1 MPYKP
6 APKPVVTQPAWMT
19 EQAAMR
25 GRSAG
30 STVAAQPVVKT
41 VLKPPAQP
49 AYAPPEI
56 TRTQASQMGRSRG
69 STSAAQEPSLLEQL
83 GQYFSSLA
91 PSTPTPVQQYHAAQ
105 QVTKPPA
112 WLSNLQQQS
121 IANASVYVPPSM
133 RAAPPKDMAA
143 WRDQMQS
150 NVTNYQTNG
159 NIYPAFPMPQQAPT
173 ISAEMQAQ
181 MGRGKNRAA
190 NPRTVPNLSNDQA
203 YMRGRTAG
211 VFPSISVTP
220 PLGSGTTTTSMGSN
234 YGSNWGYGGGGYGG
248 YGSGYSNTGYDNT
261 PNWYMNLMNW
271 NFKG

>member
-25 GRSAG
+25 SRSAG
-30 STVAAQPVVKT
+30 STVAAQPKT
-41 VLKPPAQP
+41 VLRPPAQP

-69 STSAAQEPSLLEQL
+69 STSAAQEPSLLEQI
-83 GQYFSSLA
+83 GQYLSSLS
-91 PSTPTPVQQYHAAQ
+91 PSSPTPVQQYHAAQ
-105 QVTKPPA
+105 QATQAPA

-121 IANASVYVPPSM
+121 IANANVYVPPSM
-133 RAAPPKDMAA
+133 RAAPPKDLAA

-150 NVTNYQTNG
+150 NVSNYQANG
-159 NIYPAFPMPQQAPT
+159 NIYPAFPMPQQVPT

-220 PLGSGTTTTSMGSN
+220 PLGSGTTGGSTSMGSN
-234 YGSNWGYGGGGYGG
+234 YGRNWGYGGGGYG
-248 YGSGYSNTGYDNT
+248 SDYSNTGYDNT